1 MDSYEKKQK
10 NNRKRIIMIGIVTV
24 IVAGIV
30 LAITPKLQSAVK
42 DNKSNKTTTSVTTT
56 VEHTLPDPF
65 ENSVSYEISNNI
77 RVTFNNGTYRLTKEV
92 GESYFEGKYSLNTDS
107 DGNQVLNLFWGT
119 HYVSGKGYEYYTAR
133 QKVGITFIY
142 KNNTITIKNNTLN
155 NAKFDSFMF

>member
-30 LAITPKLQSAVK
+30 LAVTPKLQSAVK

-56 VEHTLPDPF
+56 TEHTLPEPF

-77 RVTFNNGTYRLTKEV
+77 RVTFNNGTYWLTKEA
-92 GESYFEGKYSLNTDS
+92 GESYFEGKYN
-107 DGNQVLNLFWGT
+107 
-119 HYVSGKGYEYYTAR
+119 
-133 QKVGITFIY
+133 VGVI
-142 KNNTITIKNNTLN
+142 L
-155 NAKFDSFMF
+155 S

>member
-24 IVAGIV
+24 IVAGII
-30 LAITPKLQSAVK
+30 LAVTPKLQSAVK

-56 VEHTLPDPF
+56 TEHTLPEPF
-65 ENSVSYEISNNI
+65 ENSVSYEISDNI
-77 RVTFNNGTYRLTKEV
+77 RVTFNNGTYRLTKEA
-92 GESYFEGKYSLNTDS
+92 GGSYFEGKYSLNTDS

-119 HYVSGKGYEYYTAR
+119 HYVSGKGYECYTAR

>member
-30 LAITPKLQSAVK
+30 LAVTPKLQSAIK

-65 ENSVSYEISNNI
+65 ENSVSYEISDNI
-77 RVTFNNGTYRLTKEV
+77 RVTFNNGTYRLTKEAGGV
-92 GESYFEGKYSLNTDS
+92 
-107 DGNQVLNLFWGT
+107 LFWR
-119 HYVSGKGYEYYTAR
+119 YVQS
-133 QKVGITFIY
+133 
-142 KNNTITIKNNTLN
+142 
-155 NAKFDSFMF
+155 